1 MRFVSLVPSLTELLF
16 LLGLDEQVVGIT
28 RFCVH
33 PKKKIRGITRI
44 GGTKTIK
51 IDKTID
57 LTPDLVI
64 ANKEENSKND
74 IELLSQKCNVWVT
87 EIINLNDVYAVIL
100 ELGLRTKTAK
110 KAQDLIAN
118 IKLGFY
124 SLHNLLPELKVLYVI
139 WNAPIMV
146 AGHETFINSILKEL
160 HWINILPLEAI
171 RYPVLSAE
179 KVLELAPEYILL
191 SSEPYP
197 FKENHLVQYK
207 NQFPNSNVILVDGE
221 MFSWYGSRL
230 LLAPSYFKTLINS
243 ML

>member
-1 MRFVSLVPSLTELLF
+1 MRIVSLVPSLTELLF
-16 LLGLDEQVVGIT
+16 HLGLGDQVVGIT
-28 RFCVH
+28 HFCIH
-33 PKKKIRGITRI
+33 PKKKARRITRI

-51 IDKTID
+51 IDKIID

-100 ELGLRTKTAK
+100 ELGNRTKTAK
-110 KAQDLIAN
+110 KAQGLVAN
-118 IKLGFY
+118 IKLGFN
-124 SLHNLLPELKVLYVI
+124 SLHNLLPEIKVLYFI

-146 AGHETFINSILKEL
+146 TGHETFINSILQEL
-160 HWINILPLEAI
+160 NWINILPHEAI
-171 RYPVLSAE
+171 RYPVLSPE

-207 NQFPNSNVILVDGE
+207 NQFPNSKVILVDGE

-230 LLAPSYFKTLINS
+230 LLAPSYFKALINS